1 MIILKKFFDLF
12 FNMKGKYKIDS
23 QVLKRI
29 VREREI
35 YTYGFPFCKL
45 LRNGKLLIWSDY
57 LSSDVLIS
65 EMFYPLDKYRK
76 NIFDQIDNDEIKEI
90 LRRKEAEELID
101 GDINKAINRDIVEVQ
116 GKKIKYVRYD
126 YHCQKILCEGI
137 LDK

>member
-1 MIILKKFFDLF
+1 MDRKKKVHRIPGIAFISPLNVVRRLVISFTSLNAFMIL
-12 FNMKGKYKIDS
+12 
-23 QVLKRI
+23 
-29 VREREI
+29 RERTVFKTLKDRKTLKTRKI
-35 YTYGFPFCKL
+35 A
-45 LRNGKLLIWSDY
+45 
-57 LSSDVLIS
+57 
-65 EMFYPLDKYRK
+65 KY
-76 NIFDQIDNDEIKEI
+76 DNDEIKEI